1 MSTIIK
7 DTLHPENESGTDI
20 YPKTSNDQVVGYG
33 QNLEG
38 KDYALVDETCKK
50 PTNLGT
56 PTHVLGVDSPSSNQ
70 PINIPIGFGAGNI
83 PKRNGTYNLEN
94 LYDATKPNE
103 LIRKSQFDKGLA
115 EVSTPVVNITAT
127 STAIQGTISS
137 ADLAVLQGNKSA
149 IIRFNNE
156 LYYFMDDEYKSGYL
170 TYSHVGIDTG
180 VQWVKSITITISSL
194 SWVLT
199 KAQVAAGVDIYCH
212 ELTFYK
218 SLTEQ
223 NEGYKLTVYS
233 LDKEAYTSN
242 RYVSNYNYIISY
254 RFQLLHTG
262 GLTLQFYG
270 NDVLDLGALVNNQY
284 SNAIPYLYYVN
295 KSASPTIFSEDVSK
309 YLFSGDVITKVIK
322 GLI

>member
-20 YPKTSNDQVVGYG
+20 YPKTSADQVEGYG
-33 QNLEG
+33 KNLEG

-56 PTHVLGVDSPSSNQ
+56 PTHVLGVDNTSSNQ

-83 PKRNGTYNLEN
+83 PKRNSTYNLEN

-115 EVSTPVVNITAT
+115 EVSAPVVNIIAT
-127 STAIQGTISS
+127 STATQGTISS
-137 ADLAVLQGNKSA
+137 ADLAILQGNKSA
-149 IIRFNNE
+149 IVRFNNE

-170 TYSHVGIDTG
+170 TYSHVGVDAG

-199 KAQVAAGVDIYCH
+199 KSQVGGGANVYKHYITIQSYSGGIYSG
-212 ELTFYK
+212 T
-218 SLTEQ
+218 
-223 NEGYKLTVYS
+223 TVVINLYNFNNNKIDS
-233 LDKEAYTSN
+233 LDKFTVDFISN
-242 RYVSNYNYIISY
+242 SIVTNVTGNNTAAGMSALFIPNFTLSYIRTIRYFRDDGTFEV
-254 RFQLLHTG
+254 
-262 GLTLQFYG
+262 
-270 NDVLDLGALVNNQY
+270 V
-284 SNAIPYLYYVN
+284 
-295 KSASPTIFSEDVSK
+295 E
-309 YLFSGDVITKVIK
+309 ITDEYKITDTVTEVK
-322 GLI
+322 

>member
-20 YPKTSNDQVVGYG
+20 YPKTSSDQVVGYG

-38 KDYALVDETCKK
+38 KNYALEDETCKK

-83 PKRNGTYNLEN
+83 PKRNSTYNLEN

-115 EVSTPVVNITAT
+115 EVSAPVVNITAT
-127 STAIQGTISS
+127 STATQGTISS

-149 IIRFNNE
+149 MIRFNNE

-170 TYSHVGIDTG
+170 TYSHVGVDAG

-199 KAQVAAGVDIYCH
+199 KAQVGSSKLYKHVILILASGDISKGYNLVFYNNKPTPYTNTDTVSID
-212 ELTFYK
+212 EVLTWGIK
-218 SLTEQ
+218 ITGARGIS
-223 NEGYKLTVYS
+223 GY
-233 LDKEAYTSN
+233 YT
-242 RYVSNYNYIISY
+242 
-254 RFQLLHTG
+254 
-262 GLTLQFYG
+262 
-270 NDVLDLGALVNNQY
+270 
-284 SNAIPYLYYVN
+284 LYYTEAILTTNIGKITFDKIYINLIGKVYTPEGN
-295 KSASPTIFSEDVSK
+295 AAPSITSPSFSSDNVTEV
-309 YLFSGDVITKVIK
+309 
-322 GLI
+322 